1 MKVSFL
7 IQDLFQQGAQYVTAL
22 MARGFHEKGYEVD
35 ILVSQVHENLLKAGN
50 TQFEVHSAVKFVFM
64 PSIRARYNIS

>member
-50 TQFEVHSAVKFVFM
+50 TPFEVPSAV
-64 PSIRARYNIS
+64 

>member
-22 MARGFHEKGYEVD
+22 MARGFHEKGWTMWQSWVP
-35 ILVSQVHENLLKAGN
+35 
-50 TQFEVHSAVKFVFM
+50 T
-64 PSIRARYNIS
+64 